1 MGKLR
6 PGGRGRRP
14 RLWGGETWSGRR
26 SARRGRRAPRWQRAP
41 APSCT
46 GSGRGPPPLPWLSL
60 RLGRPKV
67 GAGLGERGSGGA
79 QPRGA
84 APRAPAA
91 QTGPSAGAWARER
104 PAQRRW
110 TRPGEDTDRASPEPG
125 VPAPPAP
132 PRRCDP
138 CFAEQGA
145 LRRLG
150 LEVSVRK
157 SRPSRSP
164 RPQLSLPPGERE
176 PAPRGRSPPAGGLA
190 LCHPPWP
197 RISEAGHVG
206 VRL

>member
-1 MGKLR
+1 MPSNPGNCLKMGKLR

-26 SARRGRRAPRWQRAP
+26 SARRGRRAPWWQRAP

-84 APRAPAA
+84 APRAPPA
-91 QTGPSAGAWARER
+91 QTGPSAGAWARMR
-104 PAQRRW
+104 PAQPRW
-110 TRPGEDTDRASPEPG
+110 TRPRSLG
-125 VPAPPAP
+125 
-132 PRRCDP
+132 C
-138 CFAEQGA
+138 
-145 LRRLG
+145 RRLQLCRG
-150 LEVSVRK
+150 GAIPALQ
-157 SRPSRSP
+157 SRGPF
-164 RPQLSLPPGERE
+164 G
-176 PAPRGRSPPAGGLA
+176 GSPPAGALLSATRLA
-190 LCHPPWP
+190 AVS